1 MIFARLAFL
10 ADENIHPA
18 VIAFLRSEGSDV
30 LSVRECG
37 LSGRD
42 DESILAH
49 AVSEQRTVPTHDADF
64 GKLAI
69 AERKPF
75 HGIVFLRPGHI
86 RPEYTIASLQTL
98 LGSDAWLLPPFLLVA
113 VRKANQLRV
122 RMRSLS
128 NLPPH

>member
-1 MIFARLAFL
+1 MIFAALAFL

-18 VIAFLRSEGSDV
+18 VIEYLRSEGLNV

-42 DESILAH
+42 DESILAC
-49 AVSEQRTVPTHDADF
+49 AASKYLTVLTHDGDF

-75 HGIVFLRPGHI
+75 HGIVFLRPGGRLALAAISPCGRQESKPAPCANAVAI
-86 RPEYTIASLQTL
+86 R
-98 LGSDAWLLPPFLLVA
+98 LGVTTFAIDDEF
-113 VRKANQLRV
+113 RQ
-122 RMRSLS
+122 
-128 NLPPH
+128 